1 MICTVGEMDNE
12 VVKAAVNLTGKAGT
26 IVITGV
32 GYYDMVL
39 PGGILIGYHRR
50 MQGSLFGGANPLYD
64 IPMILGLWPAGDVK
78 LTELVSQAVHA
89 GPDQRGLPGHDGR
102 QEPPPRPHPPVLGR
116 NPAGMPYPIL
126 DPDRHHR
133 DASPGPPGPP
143 PPGPAQRHRRPARR
157 HQAERRPVPGQVGR
171 LLVAEHGASGTMART
186 KVNFTAPA
194 PDDLVEEMTT
204 GCDVIITGIGDCG
217 SCSASAVADGIAFE
231 AAGLPAAA
239 ICSDAFRVTAD
250 AMAELRGAPGYR
262 YATTPHPVAV
272 LTPDQ
277 VKLRA
282 AQVLDDVMNLL
293 TEPE

>member
-1 MICTVGEMDNE
+1 
-12 VVKAAVNLTGKAGT
+12 
-26 IVITGV
+26 
-32 GYYDMVL
+32 
-39 PGGILIGYHRR
+39 
-50 MQGSLFGGANPLYD
+50 
-64 IPMILGLWPAGDVK
+64 
-78 LTELVSQAVHA
+78 
-89 GPDQRGLPGHDGR
+89 
-102 QEPPPRPHPPVLGR
+102 
-116 NPAGMPYPIL
+116 MPYPIL
-126 DPDRHHR
+126 DPTGATTTTVKPRAPRAPRRR
-133 DASPGPPGPP
+133 DLRGATVGLLVNTKQNAAPFLD
-143 PPGPAQRHRRPARR
+143 
-157 HQAERRPVPGQVGR
+157 EIGR
-171 LLVAEHGASGTMART
+171 LLVDEHGATGTMART
-186 KVNFTAPA
+186 KVNFAAPA
-194 PDDLVEEMTT
+194 PEELIKEMTT

-277 VKLRA
+277 VKQRA